1 MDVSAFFTQ
10 AEEDHSPAKRNPLLA
25 DMTFLPR
32 VSAADWQ
39 KLLAV
44 CYQVEFVEQ
53 EWVVQQG
60 DKQRS
65 LYVVLKGKFEVVAK
79 NSQTAFAVI
88 EEGSIFG
95 EQAFFDGEPRS
106 AGVRALVPSI
116 LFELPYENFTIL
128 ATHHP
133 DLGRAILFDLGRI
146 LSIRLRQANYL
157 LYHQLTE

>member
-1 MDVSAFFTQ
+1 MDVSAFFNY
-10 AEEDHSPAKRNPLLA
+10 AGEDKAAANRNPFLA
-25 DMTFLPR
+25 DMTFLPQ

-44 CYQVEFVEQ
+44 CHQVEFVEQ
-53 EWVVQQG
+53 EWVVQEG

-79 NSQTAFAVI
+79 NTQTAFAVI

-106 AGVRALVPSI
+106 AGVRALVPST
-116 LFELPYENFTIL
+116 LFELPYENFSIL
-128 ATHHP
+128 AARDP
-133 DLGRAILFDLGRI
+133 NLGRAILFDLGRI

-157 LYHQLTE
+157 LYHKLTE